1 MIVEWTSPAED
12 ELDEI
17 WSFIAVD
24 NIDAADRT
32 VERLRLA
39 AATLAEHSA
48 IGRPGRMGNTRE
60 LVVPSLPYLLIY
72 RVTGQTIFILR
83 VYHGA
88 RRWPP
93 S

>member
-1 MIVEWTSPAED
+1 VIVEWTSPAED
-12 ELDEI
+12 ELDEV

-39 AATLAEHSA
+39 AATLGEHPG
-48 IGRPGRMGNTRE
+48 IGRLGRMADTRE

-72 RVTGQTIFILR
+72 RVVGQTVFILR